1 MSNQHEQAWEA
12 LKVAVGQ
19 TEQQLKA
26 ALHKNDLNIPNPD
39 IQYQMLSKLAYMMIE
54 IERQIGINSPT
65 IITP

>member
-12 LKVAVGQ
+12 LKVAVRQ

-39 IQYQMLSKLAYMMIE
+39 VQYQMLSKLAYMMIE

-65 IITP
+65 FITP